1 MRKFT
6 SLLTVFLSFNV
17 YAQYGVT
24 SDMFQEPFDTGSN
37 MTVAWIIESS
47 SYNFFEQFEGG
58 HIGVFY
64 VNDFGELLGC
74 GGYVEITNMSE
85 GDEMYVLA
93 LPFWGDDSSTDY
105 KDGLSNGEIPTM
117 AILTTDQQIIH
128 FSAPEFSGYFTN
140 GVSSLTL
147 FENVYGPSG
156 CTDFNACNALTIY
169 DNVYYEDDESCHYPE
184 PWFDCEGVCLD
195 SNNNSMCDI
204 DENPGCMDPL
214 YVNYDVNAT
223 VDDGS
228 CSETWENSYNDLVVF
243 SADQSS
249 EISAL
254 LEVKNQLESELN
266 DVYYQLDT
274 TLFAL
279 QVCME
284 SPQCEEIVINIEE
297 GWNIFGYTSSLI
309 LDIGSIMGPYDD
321 KIYII
326 KDNNGDPYWPEY
338 GFNGIGDFTPGAG
351 YQLKASEPFSILFED

>member
-1 MRKFT
+1 MMKT
-6 SLLTVFLSFNV
+6 
-17 YAQYGVT
+17 
-24 SDMFQEPFDTGSN
+24 
-37 MTVAWIIESS
+37 
-47 SYNFFEQFEGG
+47 
-58 HIGVFY
+58 
-64 VNDFGELLGC
+64 
-74 GGYVEITNMSE
+74 
-85 GDEMYVLA
+85 
-93 LPFWGDDSSTDY
+93 
-105 KDGLSNGEIPTM
+105 
-117 AILTTDQQIIH
+117 
-128 FSAPEFSGYFTN
+128 
-140 GVSSLTL
+140 
-147 FENVYGPSG
+147 
-156 CTDFNACNALTIY
+156 
-169 DNVYYEDDESCHYPE
+169 
-184 PWFDCEGVCLD
+184 
-195 SNNNSMCDI
+195 
-204 DENPGCMDPL
+204 GCMNPL
-214 YVNYDVNAT
+214 YVIMTLIN

-254 LEVKNQLESELN
+254 LEVKNQLEAELN

-321 KIYII
+321 KIYLI

-351 YQLKASEPFSILFED
+351 YQVKASEPFSISFEN